1 MFDGLVVWWRR
12 RRLMRAYT
20 RIAETEMRKTV
31 GFTPVMRAYS
41 LLERDGWGHI
51 EDGEWRWTDPRTVS
65 RES

>member
-1 MFDGLVVWWRR
+1 
-12 RRLMRAYT
+12 MRAYT